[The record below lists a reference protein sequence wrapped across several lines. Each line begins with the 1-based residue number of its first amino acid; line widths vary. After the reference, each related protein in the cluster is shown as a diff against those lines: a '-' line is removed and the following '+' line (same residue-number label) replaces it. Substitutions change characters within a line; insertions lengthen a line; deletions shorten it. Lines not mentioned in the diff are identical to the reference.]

1 MNCRMAE
8 LRRCV
13 EVAGF
18 TDVRTLLSS
27 GNVVFSTAR
36 TAAAATLVKRI
47 EQALREGA
55 GYRLAIFV
63 RSTAQLLD
71 ADPFAEAF
79 ADPALPLGSKRVIT
93 FLRQPVDG
101 AGLTLPMAHG
111 EACIM
116 SQQGSEVFSRYVPG
130 ARGPAFMPLLEK
142 LFGRD
147 ITTRTWATVVTCA
160 RA

>member
-55 GYRLAIFV
+55 GYRFAIFV
-63 RSTAQLLD
+63 RSTAQLQALLD

-93 FLRQPVDG
+93 FLRHRRAG
-101 AGLTLPMAHG
+101 AG
-111 EACIM
+111 
-116 SQQGSEVFSRYVPG
+116 R
-130 ARGPAFMPLLEK
+130 
-142 LFGRD
+142 
-147 ITTRTWATVVTCA
+147 
-160 RA
+160 